1 MNRLYND
8 LRELFDSYD
17 VIDPSRNDE
26 LGAAVVRQ
34 TLHKL
39 FVLEALHPD
48 GDLDVDVE
56 RSPDENSVV
65 DPDRFTITSY
75 SIRNR
80 VQRYEIELVAEHD
93 KYDYI
98 YEFDGAIQ
106 RHGTPGVLAD
116 RARIDCKVSPA

>member
-1 MNRLYND
+1 M
-8 LRELFDSYD
+8 
-17 VIDPSRNDE
+17 
-26 LGAAVVRQ
+26 RQ

-39 FVLEALHPD
+39 IVLEALHPD
-48 GDLDVDVE
+48 GDLDVDVD

-65 DPDRFTITSY
+65 DPDGFTITSY
-75 SIRNR
+75 SIRNC

-93 KYDYI
+93 NYDYI

-106 RHGTPGVLAD
+106 RHGTRSVLAD